1 MKKKLLSIFLATT
14 TVLMLVGCG
23 SNKQA
28 QGANSN
34 DKTEKVVRIGFP
46 GTQNFIGG
54 VSGVAQEKKYIDNEL
69 EKVGYKVEY
78 KPFAAAGPAVNEAL
92 TANEI
97 DIAIYADFPGI
108 LSKSKGVETSL
119 IGIADNDITS
129 AIIVKVDSPIKNVK
143 DLKGKKIGFTK
154 GTYMQKYLYQVLDAN
169 GIAQSDVELIN
180 TNNDVDSA
188 LQGGSIDAVVVTD
201 TQEAID
207 VFDKKIARTI
217 DTSKD
222 NPNFT
227 AQSVIV
233 GNSKFLAEN
242 KEAGV
247 ALFKGLKEAKT
258 LMQQQPDEAYDV
270 LTKSGLD
277 KDTTKKLYGKDNDKF
292 DYISLEVD
300 DAAKKKIDDGKK
312 FMIDNKL
319 ISKDFDSDKWIDNS
333 FYYEA
338 NK

>member
-1 MKKKLLSIFLATT
+1 MKKKLLSIFLAAT

-23 SNKQA
+23 NSKQA
-28 QGANSN
+28 DNTKN
-34 DKTEKVVRIGFP
+34 TEKTVRIGFP

-54 VSGVAQEKKYIDNEL
+54 VAGVAQEKNYINDEL
-69 EKVGYKVEY
+69 SKAGYKVEY

-119 IGIADNDITS
+119 IGIADNYITS
-129 AIIVKVDSPIKNVK
+129 AIIVKADSPINSVK

-201 TQEAID
+201 TQEAIQ
-207 VFDKKIARTI
+207 VFSKKAARTI

-222 NPNFT
+222 HPDFT

-242 KEAGV
+242 KEAAV
-247 ALFKGLKEAKT
+247 ALFKALKEAKT
-258 LMQQQPDEAYDV
+258 LMKENTDEAYDV
-270 LTKSGLD
+270 LTRSGLD
-277 KDTTKKLYGKDNDKF
+277 KEATKSLYGKDNGKF
-292 DYISLEVD
+292 DYVSFKVD
-300 DAAKKKIDDGKK
+300 DAAKKKINESKT
-312 FMIDNKL
+312 FMLDNNL
-319 ISKDFDSDKWIDNS
+319 ISKDFDTDKWIDNS
-333 FYYEA
+333 FYEEA

>member
-1 MKKKLLSIFLATT
+1 MKKKLLSLFLAATA
-14 TVLMLVGCG
+14 VFMLVGCG
-23 SNKQA
+23 TSKEA
-28 QGANSN
+28 E
-34 DKTEKVVRIGFP
+34 DTEKVVRIGFP

-54 VSGVAQEKKYIDNEL
+54 VAGVAQEKKYIENEL

-92 TANEI
+92 TAKEI

-119 IGIADNDITS
+119 IGIADNYITS
-129 AIIVKVDSPIKNVK
+129 AILVKSDSKINSVK
-143 DLKGKKIGFTK
+143 ELKGKKIGFIK
-154 GTYMQKYLYQVLDAN
+154 GTYMQKYLYQILDAN

-180 TNNDVDSA
+180 TSDGDSA
-188 LQGGSIDAVVVTD
+188 LQGGTVDAIVTTD
-201 TQEAID
+201 TQEALQ
-207 VFDKKIARTI
+207 VLTKKQAKTI

-222 NPNFT
+222 HPNIT

-242 KEAGV
+242 KEAEV
-247 ALFKGLKEAKT
+247 ALFKALKEAKT
-258 LMQQQPDEAYDV
+258 LMKENTNEAYEI

-277 KDTTKKLYGKDNDKF
+277 KEAVKSLYGKDNGKF
-292 DYISLEVD
+292 DYVSFEVD
-300 DAAKKKIDDGKK
+300 DEAKKKINESKK
-312 FMIDNKL
+312 FMLDNKL
-319 ISKDFDSDKWIDNS
+319 ISNDFDTDKWVDNS
-333 FYYEA
+333 FYEEA